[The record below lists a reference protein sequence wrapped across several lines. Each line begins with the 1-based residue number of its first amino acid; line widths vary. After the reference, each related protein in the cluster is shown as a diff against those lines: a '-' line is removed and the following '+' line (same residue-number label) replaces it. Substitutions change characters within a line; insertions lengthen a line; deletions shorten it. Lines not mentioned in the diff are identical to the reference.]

1 MQLQELITALEHEM
15 LRIGYKEATMDHYRA
30 NWRLIRTY
38 FEQQGETVFSEAVGM
53 RYLNERYHITEK
65 LKNGTLTQSNSY
77 GLRIIRMMGDY
88 QAHGTILRR
97 YHNSLQHIHIPA
109 YETLL
114 KAFGKHCES
123 RAYSQVTKKHY
134 IKQASRLLA
143 YAESKQITAPD
154 AIDAETVGGFIK
166 TLMGYNYK
174 TVELALCGLRCFF
187 RFLQL
192 EGFHGQDLSH
202 AIPGLKSRKQALIP
216 SVWRRED
223 VLKLLGAIDRGNPA
237 GKRDYA
243 IIMLVTRLGIRTIDI
258 KHLRFENLK
267 WPFNR
272 LEFIQSKTGRAVS
285 LPLLKDVG
293 WAIIDYLEHGR
304 PHTPSPFVFL
314 RHLAPIE
321 PFSDEDRLHQ
331 MIIKYMRLA
340 HVPIGPKR
348 KVGMHSLRH
357 TLASALLEQET
368 PLAVISDVLGHIE
381 GDSATVY
388 LKTGIAGLRE
398 CALTPPGGTI

>member
-1 MQLQELITALEHEM
+1 MQLQELITGLEQEM
-15 LRIGYKEATMDHYRA
+15 LRMGYKEATMNYYRA

-38 FEQQGETVFSEAVGM
+38 FEQQGETVFSEATGM
-53 RYLNERYHITEK
+53 RYLNERHHITEK
-65 LKNGTLTQSNSY
+65 LENGTLTQGNSY

-97 YHNSLQHIHIPA
+97 YHNSLRHIHVPA

-114 KAFGKHCES
+114 KAFGTYCES
-123 RAYSQVTKKHY
+123 RTYSLVTKKHY
-134 IKQASRLLA
+134 TKQASRFLA
-143 YAESKQITAPD
+143 YVESKQITTTD
-154 AIDAETVGGFIK
+154 AIKAETVGDFIK

-192 EGFHGQDLSH
+192 EEFHIQDLSCT
-202 AIPGLKSRKQALIP
+202 IPALKSRKQARIP
-216 SVWRRED
+216 SVWKRED
-223 VLKLLGAIDRGNPA
+223 VLKLLQVIDRGNPT

-243 IIMLVTRLGIRTIDI
+243 IMMLVTRLGIRTTDI
-258 KHLRFENLK
+258 KHLRFENLN
-267 WPFNR
+267 WPLNR
-272 LEFIQSKTGRAVS
+272 LEFVQSKTGRAIS

-304 PHTPSPFVFL
+304 PHIPSPFVFL

-340 HVPIGPKR
+340 HVPIGPTR

-357 TLASALLEQET
+357 TLASVLLEQET

-381 GDSATVY
+381 PDSTGVY
-388 LKTGIAGLRE
+388 LKTGITRLRE
-398 CALTPPGGTI
+398 CALTHPGGTI